1 MCRPPPRTSEFL
13 CSVHVMG
20 TPLSELFL
28 RTRSENRAALIGYLP
43 AGFPSQQG
51 CIDAL
56 TAMVDGGVDAIEIG
70 YPYSDPV
77 MDGPVIQAA
86 AESSL
91 RNGTGAK
98 EVFATVEAIAKIA
111 PTVVMTYWNPI
122 ERLGIDNFLTELKRG
137 GGSGVITPDLTVE
150 ESGRWIEA
158 STLQGANRIY
168 VVAPSTSDERLHLVS
183 AATSGFIYA
192 ASLMG
197 VTGTRT
203 TVSTSARE
211 LVSRLRAVTDLPI
224 AVGLGVSTPE
234 QAHEVAQYA
243 DGVIVGSA
251 FIRLLQDAALLEDP
265 ALGVRKVRLLAEELS
280 KNLRRD

>member
-1 MCRPPPRTSEFL
+1 MQ
-13 CSVHVMG
+13 

-43 AGFPSQQG
+43 AGFPTQEG

-56 TAMVDGGVDAIEIG
+56 TAMVEGGVDAIEIG

-86 AESSL
+86 AVTSL
-91 RNGTGAK
+91 ANGTGAK

-111 PTVVMTYWNPI
+111 PTVIMTYWNPI
-122 ERLGIDNFLTELKRG
+122 ERFGVENFLTELGRT

-150 ESGRWIEA
+150 ESEKWIDS
-158 STLQGANRIY
+158 STRLGANRIY
-168 VVAPSTSDERLHLVS
+168 VVAPSTSDERLRLVS

-197 VTGTRT
+197 VTGARS
-203 TVSTSARE
+203 TVSSSARE
-211 LVSRLRAVTDLPI
+211 LVARLRTVTDLPI

-251 FIRLLQDAALLEDP
+251 FIRLLQEEGSRVNPLV
-265 ALGVRKVRLLAEELS
+265 GVNKVRNLAQELS
-280 KNLRRD
+280 KNLKRQ

>member
-1 MCRPPPRTSEFL
+1 MS
-13 CSVHVMG
+13 
-20 TPLSELFL
+20 TPLDELFA

-56 TAMVDGGVDAIEIG
+56 TAMIEGGVDAVEIG

-86 AESSL
+86 ADTSL
-91 RNGTGAK
+91 RNGTGAAQVM
-98 EVFATVEAIAKIA
+98 ETLAAIAKIA

-122 ERLGIDNFLTELKRG
+122 EKYGVDKFLADLKAH
-137 GGSGVITPDLTVE
+137 GGSGVITPDLTIE
-150 ESGRWIEA
+150 ESAPWIDA
-158 STLQGANRIY
+158 STRHDTNRIY
-168 VVAPSTSDERLHLVS
+168 VVAPSTSDARLLRVTQ
-183 AATSGFIYA
+183 ATSGFVYA

-203 TVSTSARE
+203 SISSGART
-211 LVSRLRAVTDLPI
+211 LVERLRGVTSLPI

-251 FIRLLQDAALLEDP
+251 FIRLLQESGSEEE
-265 ALGVRKVRLLAEELS
+265 GVAKVRELAADLS
-280 KNLRRD
+280 KGLRRT